1 MECLIWCGALLVA
14 CALTASFTRGY
25 LAAVLANGD
34 NAVYAGVT
42 DAQGERGYAGCSA
55 DRIECNDASEQ
66 CSQHDGRV
74 EVMVRPV
81 S

>member
-1 MECLIWCGALLVA
+1 MGVFLVMGRSDLRPRRRSA
-14 CALTASFTRGY
+14 GLHGRDKHEG
-25 LAAVLANGD
+25 
-34 NAVYAGVT
+34 YAGVT